1 MAGIPN
7 QNPYQPP
14 MPTGSQRPNYPQPV
28 VYRPGQPGVMPTGA
42 MPPDAYRPGMPPT
55 GPQQPGMPGAPTS
68 QPQDNYEYV
77 AKKDVAFGI
86 LGAGAGF
93 FLGPMIGLTGPI
105 GAIILGIALLAIS
118 SIGRAVKNNKAK
130 KDAQQQ
136 LPPNQMPQ
144 APQYPD
150 PRMQQQ
156 PGQQFQNQYNYQMNP
171 NQMQQQDPRY
181 RYPQQ

>member
-7 QNPYQPP
+7 QPYQNPYQPP

-28 VYRPGQPGVMPTGA
+28 VYRPGQPGVMPVGA

-55 GPQQPGMPGAPTS
+55 GPRPGMPGAPTA

-77 AKKDVAFGI
+77 SKKDVAFGA

-93 FLGPMIGLTGPI
+93 FLGPMIGLSGPI
-105 GAIILGIALLAIS
+105 GAIILGIAILAIS
-118 SIGRAVKNNKAK
+118 SVGRAISHNKAQK
-130 KDAQQQ
+130 QAQQ
-136 LPPNQMPQ
+136 PPNQMPHP
-144 APQYPD
+144 PQYPN
-150 PRMQQQ
+150 PQMQQ
-156 PGQQFQNQYNYQMNP
+156 GQQFQNQYNYQMDP
-171 NQMQQQDPRY
+171 NQMQDPRY